1 MAVLPMQHIR
11 IYALK
16 QNRKAIL
23 ELLQRRGAVQITDS
37 KTDSPVFEKMDTA
50 TAQHT
55 FEKSAMTAQ
64 QALAAVL
71 ELAPEKGGLLK
82 KLEGRRPLT
91 LEQYEQGVQKQDE
104 VLKSAS
110 RIVLLKKEIT
120 DQRAEITRLQT
131 QLDALVPWYGLDVS
145 MRVKETRS
153 TRVFIGSFP
162 QEWTEEALKQA
173 LAQQNPNLDV
183 PVCEIISCQ
192 NQQTCVFLMCRKCQ
206 GETMENALRSLG
218 FSYPANPSKVPPQ
231 ERRDLLQARIKEAEA
246 IIRQDEKEILSFAS
260 KTDDFRFLSD
270 YFTMRTEKYAVLGQ
284 LMQSRHTFVIT
295 GYIAE
300 KDAPPLK
307 AELEGS
313 YGAFVELFTP
323 DEKEDVPVRLQ
334 NGRFSSPV
342 EPVLEGYALPARG
355 EVDPCSVMAI
365 FYYVLFGMMLSDAC
379 YGLIMVLGCGIVL
392 HKCRHTM
399 ESGMKKS
406 LTMFL
411 YSGISTMFWGVMFGG
426 YFGDAV
432 TVIAQ
437 TFFHSDFTLEPIWFN
452 PVNNPMLL
460 LVFSLLLGVIHLF
473 TGLGVQFYQLIKQKK
488 WLDAIYDVVFW
499 YLLVG
504 GLIVY
509 MLSTPLVTSML
520 TLSFMLPATVGNVGA
535 ILAVIGAV
543 GIVATAGR
551 SSRSF
556 GKRLLKGLYGLYGI
570 SSWLSDILSYS
581 RLLAL
586 GLATGV
592 IASVFNQMGA
602 MAGGGIVGAIFFL
615 VVFVIGHSLNIA
627 INLMGAYVHT
637 NRLQYVEFFG
647 KFYEGGG
654 HKFSPF
660 SIKTQFFTI
669 KEEH

>member
-23 ELLQRRGAVQITDS
+23 ELLQRRGAVQITDP

-55 FEKSAMTAQ
+55 FEKSAQTAQ

-82 KLEGRRPLT
+82 KLEGRRALT
-91 LEQYEQGVQKQDE
+91 LTQYEQGVQKQE
-104 VLKSAS
+104 EILKAAS

-131 QLDALVPWYGLDVS
+131 QLDSLMPWYGLDIS

-162 QEWTEEALKQA
+162 QEWTEEELKQA

-206 GETMENALRSLG
+206 GETMENALRALG

-231 ERRDLLQARIKEAEA
+231 ERREQLQARVKEAEKL
-246 IIRQDEKEILSFAS
+246 IRQDEKEILSFAS

-295 GYIAE
+295 GFIAE
-300 KDAPPLK
+300 KDAPSLK
-307 AELEGS
+307 TELEGS
-313 YGAFVELFTP
+313 YGAFVELFAP
-323 DEKEDVPVRLQ
+323 GEKEDVPVRLQ

-392 HKCRHTM
+392 HKFRYTM

-437 TFFHSDFTLEPIWFN
+437 TFFHSDFTLEPVWFN

-504 GLIVY
+504 GLIIY

-520 TLSFMLPATVGNVGA
+520 TLTFMLPAMVGNVGA

-543 GIVATAGR
+543 GIIATAGR
-551 SSRSF
+551 SSRSI

-654 HKFSPF
+654 QKFSPF
-660 SIKTQFFTI
+660 SLKTQFFTI

>member
-23 ELLQRRGAVQITDS
+23 ELLQRRGAVQITDP

-55 FEKSAMTAQ
+55 FEKSAQTAQ

-82 KLEGRRPLT
+82 KLEGRRALT
-91 LEQYEQGVQKQDE
+91 LTQYEQGVQKQE
-104 VLKSAS
+104 EILKAAS

-131 QLDALVPWYGLDVS
+131 QLDSLMPWYGLDIS

-162 QEWTEEALKQA
+162 QEWTEEELKQA

-206 GETMENALRSLG
+206 GETMENALRALG

-231 ERRDLLQARIKEAEA
+231 ERREQLQARVKEAEKL
-246 IIRQDEKEILSFAS
+246 IRQDEKEILSFAS

-295 GYIAE
+295 GFIAE
-300 KDAPPLK
+300 KDAPSLK
-307 AELEGS
+307 TELEGS
-313 YGAFVELFTP
+313 YGAFVELFAP
-323 DEKEDVPVRLQ
+323 GEKEDVPVRLQ

-392 HKCRHTM
+392 HKFRHTM

-437 TFFHSDFTLEPIWFN
+437 TFFHSDFTLEPVWFN

-504 GLIVY
+504 GLIIY

-520 TLSFMLPATVGNVGA
+520 TLTFMLPAMVGNVGA

-543 GIVATAGR
+543 GIIATAGR
-551 SSRSF
+551 SSRSI
-556 GKRLLKGLYGLYGI
+556 GKRLLKG
-570 SSWLSDILSYS
+570 ST
-581 RLLAL
+581 AF
-586 GLATGV
+586 T
-592 IASVFNQMGA
+592 VFP
-602 MAGGGIVGAIFFL
+602 AG
-615 VVFVIGHSLNIA
+615 
-627 INLMGAYVHT
+627 
-637 NRLQYVEFFG
+637 
-647 KFYEGGG
+647 
-654 HKFSPF
+654 
-660 SIKTQFFTI
+660 
-669 KEEH
+669 

>member
-1 MAVLPMQHIR
+1 M
-11 IYALK
+11 
-16 QNRKAIL
+16 
-23 ELLQRRGAVQITDS
+23 
-37 KTDSPVFEKMDTA
+37 
-50 TAQHT
+50 
-55 FEKSAMTAQ
+55 
-64 QALAAVL
+64 
-71 ELAPEKGGLLK
+71 
-82 KLEGRRPLT
+82 
-91 LEQYEQGVQKQDE
+91 
-104 VLKSAS
+104 
-110 RIVLLKKEIT
+110 
-120 DQRAEITRLQT
+120 
-131 QLDALVPWYGLDVS
+131 
-145 MRVKETRS
+145 
-153 TRVFIGSFP
+153 
-162 QEWTEEALKQA
+162 
-173 LAQQNPNLDV
+173 
-183 PVCEIISCQ
+183 
-192 NQQTCVFLMCRKCQ
+192 
-206 GETMENALRSLG
+206 
-218 FSYPANPSKVPPQ
+218 PPQ
-231 ERRDLLQARIKEAEA
+231 ERREQLQARVKEAEKL
-246 IIRQDEKEILSFAS
+246 IRQDEKEILSFAS

-295 GYIAE
+295 GFIAE
-300 KDAPPLK
+300 KDAPSLK
-307 AELEGS
+307 TELEGS
-313 YGAFVELFTP
+313 YGAFVELFAP
-323 DEKEDVPVRLQ
+323 GEKEDVPVRLQ

-392 HKCRHTM
+392 HKFRYTM

-437 TFFHSDFTLEPIWFN
+437 TFFHSDFTLEPVWFN

-504 GLIVY
+504 GLIIY

-520 TLSFMLPATVGNVGA
+520 TLTFMLPAMVGNVGA

-543 GIVATAGR
+543 GIIATAGR
-551 SSRSF
+551 SSRSI

-654 HKFSPF
+654 QKFSPF
-660 SIKTQFFTI
+660 SLKTQFFTI

>member
-23 ELLQRRGAVQITDS
+23 ELLQRRGAVQITDP

-55 FEKSAMTAQ
+55 FEKSAQTAQ

-82 KLEGRRPLT
+82 KLEGRRALT
-91 LEQYEQGVQKQDE
+91 LTQYEQGVQKQE
-104 VLKSAS
+104 EILKAAS

-131 QLDALVPWYGLDVS
+131 QLDSLMPWYGLDIS

-162 QEWTEEALKQA
+162 QEWTEEELKQA

-206 GETMENALRSLG
+206 GETMENALRALG

-231 ERRDLLQARIKEAEA
+231 ERREQLQARVKEAEKL
-246 IIRQDEKEILSFAS
+246 IRQDEKEILSFAS

-295 GYIAE
+295 GFIAE
-300 KDAPPLK
+300 KDAPSLK
-307 AELEGS
+307 TELEGS
-313 YGAFVELFTP
+313 YGAFVELFAP
-323 DEKEDVPVRLQ
+323 GEKEDVPVRLQ

-392 HKCRHTM
+392 HKFRYTM

-437 TFFHSDFTLEPIWFN
+437 TFFHSDFTLEPVWFN

-504 GLIVY
+504 GLIIY

-520 TLSFMLPATVGNVGA
+520 TLTFMLPAMVGNVGA

-543 GIVATAGR
+543 GIIATAGR
-551 SSRSF
+551 SSRSI

-602 MAGGGIVGAIFFL
+602 MAGRRYCGRHLLPGGLCDWPQPEHCHQPDGGLCAHQPSAIRRIL
-615 VVFVIGHSLNIA
+615 WQVL
-627 INLMGAYVHT
+627 
-637 NRLQYVEFFG
+637 
-647 KFYEGGG
+647 
-654 HKFSPF
+654 
-660 SIKTQFFTI
+660 
-669 KEEH
+669 

>member
-23 ELLQRRGAVQITDS
+23 ELLQRRGAVQITDP

-55 FEKSAMTAQ
+55 FEKSAQTAQ

-82 KLEGRRPLT
+82 KLEGRRALT
-91 LEQYEQGVQKQDE
+91 LTQYEQGVQKQE
-104 VLKSAS
+104 EILKAAS

-131 QLDALVPWYGLDVS
+131 QLDSLMPWYGLDIS

-162 QEWTEEALKQA
+162 QEWTEEELKQA

-206 GETMENALRSLG
+206 GETMENALRALG

-231 ERRDLLQARIKEAEA
+231 ERREQLQARVKEAEKL
-246 IIRQDEKEILSFAS
+246 IRQDEKEILSFAS

-295 GYIAE
+295 GFIAE
-300 KDAPPLK
+300 KDAPSLK
-307 AELEGS
+307 TELEGS
-313 YGAFVELFTP
+313 YGAFVELFAP
-323 DEKEDVPVRLQ
+323 GEKEDVPVRLQ

-392 HKCRHTM
+392 HKFRYTM
-399 ESGMKKS
+399 ESGMKK
-406 LTMFL
+406 
-411 YSGISTMFWGVMFGG
+411 
-426 YFGDAV
+426 
-432 TVIAQ
+432 IAD
-437 TFFHSDFTLEPIWFN
+437 H
-452 PVNNPMLL
+452 
-460 LVFSLLLGVIHLF
+460 
-473 TGLGVQFYQLIKQKK
+473 
-488 WLDAIYDVVFW
+488 
-499 YLLVG
+499 
-504 GLIVY
+504 
-509 MLSTPLVTSML
+509 
-520 TLSFMLPATVGNVGA
+520 
-535 ILAVIGAV
+535 
-543 GIVATAGR
+543 
-551 SSRSF
+551 
-556 GKRLLKGLYGLYGI
+556 
-570 SSWLSDILSYS
+570 
-581 RLLAL
+581 
-586 GLATGV
+586 
-592 IASVFNQMGA
+592 
-602 MAGGGIVGAIFFL
+602 
-615 VVFVIGHSLNIA
+615 VFVQRDFHHVLGRDVRRVLWRRGHGDCADLFPF
-627 INLMGAYVHT
+627 
-637 NRLQYVEFFG
+637 R
-647 KFYEGGG
+647 FYLG
-654 HKFSPF
+654 
-660 SIKTQFFTI
+660 TRMV
-669 KEEH
+669 

>member
-91 LEQYEQGVQKQDE
+91 LEQYEQGVQKQEE
-104 VLKSAS
+104 VLKAAS

-131 QLDALVPWYGLDVS
+131 QLDALMPWYGLDIS

-162 QEWTEEALKQA
+162 QEWTEEELKQA

-206 GETMENALRSLG
+206 GETMENALRALG

-231 ERRDLLQARIKEAEA
+231 ERRDLLQARVKEAEKL
-246 IIRQDEKEILSFAS
+246 IRQDEKEILSFAS

-295 GYIAE
+295 GFIAE
-300 KDAPPLK
+300 KDAPSLK
-307 AELEGS
+307 TELEGS
-313 YGAFVELFTP
+313 YGAFVELFAP
-323 DEKEDVPVRLQ
+323 GEKEDVPVRLQ

-392 HKCRHTM
+392 HKFRHTM

-437 TFFHSDFTLEPIWFN
+437 TFFHSDFTLEPVWFN

-504 GLIVY
+504 GLIIY

>member
-23 ELLQRRGAVQITDS
+23 ELLQRRGAVQITDP

-55 FEKSAMTAQ
+55 FEKSAQTAQ
-64 QALAAVL
+64 QALAAIL

-82 KLEGRRPLT
+82 KLEGRRALT
-91 LEQYEQGVQKQDE
+91 LTQYEQGVQKQEE
-104 VLKSAS
+104 VLKAAS

-131 QLDALVPWYGLDVS
+131 QLDALMPWYGLDIS

-162 QEWTEEALKQA
+162 QEWTEEELKQA

-206 GETMENALRSLG
+206 GETMENALRALG

-231 ERRDLLQARIKEAEA
+231 ERREQLQARVKEAEKL
-246 IIRQDEKEILSFAS
+246 IRQDEKEILSFAS

-295 GYIAE
+295 GFIAE
-300 KDAPPLK
+300 KDAPSLK
-307 AELEGS
+307 TELEGS
-313 YGAFVELFTP
+313 YGAFVELFAP
-323 DEKEDVPVRLQ
+323 GEKEDVPVRLQ

-392 HKCRHTM
+392 HKFRHTM

-437 TFFHSDFTLEPIWFN
+437 TFFHSDFTLEPVWFN

-543 GIVATAGR
+543 GIIATAGR
-551 SSRSF
+551 SSRSI

-654 HKFSPF
+654 QKFSPF

>member
-23 ELLQRRGAVQITDS
+23 ELLQRRGAVQITDP

-55 FEKSAMTAQ
+55 FEKSAQTAQ
-64 QALAAVL
+64 QALAAIL

-82 KLEGRRPLT
+82 KLEGRRALT
-91 LEQYEQGVQKQDE
+91 LTQYEQGVQKQEE
-104 VLKSAS
+104 VLKAAS

-131 QLDALVPWYGLDVS
+131 QLDALMPWYGLDVS

-162 QEWTEEALKQA
+162 QEWTEEELKQA

-206 GETMENALRSLG
+206 GETMENALRALG

-231 ERRDLLQARIKEAEA
+231 ERREQLQARVKEAEA
-246 IIRQDEKEILSFAS
+246 LIRQDEKEILSFAS

-295 GYIAE
+295 GFIAE
-300 KDAPPLK
+300 KDAPALK

-313 YGAFVELFTP
+313 YGAFVELFAP
-323 DEKEDVPVRLQ
+323 GEKEDVPVRLQ

-392 HKCRHTM
+392 HKFRHTM

-437 TFFHSDFTLEPIWFN
+437 TFFHSDFTLEPVWFN

-504 GLIVY
+504 GLIIY

-520 TLSFMLPATVGNVGA
+520 TLTFMLPAMVGNVGA

-543 GIVATAGR
+543 GIIATAGR
-551 SSRSF
+551 SSRSI

-654 HKFSPF
+654 QKFSPF
-660 SIKTQFFTI
+660 SLKTQFFTI

>member
-1 MAVLPMQHIR
+1 MAPLWSCSPPVKKRMCPSAYKTAASLPR
-11 IYALK
+11 WS
-16 QNRKAIL
+16 RCWKATPC
-23 ELLQRRGAVQITDS
+23 RHGA
-37 KTDSPVFEKMDTA
+37 K
-50 TAQHT
+50 
-55 FEKSAMTAQ
+55 
-64 QALAAVL
+64 
-71 ELAPEKGGLLK
+71 
-82 KLEGRRPLT
+82 
-91 LEQYEQGVQKQDE
+91 
-104 VLKSAS
+104 
-110 RIVLLKKEIT
+110 
-120 DQRAEITRLQT
+120 
-131 QLDALVPWYGLDVS
+131 
-145 MRVKETRS
+145 
-153 TRVFIGSFP
+153 
-162 QEWTEEALKQA
+162 WT
-173 LAQQNPNLDV
+173 
-183 PVCEIISCQ
+183 
-192 NQQTCVFLMCRKCQ
+192 
-206 GETMENALRSLG
+206 
-218 FSYPANPSKVPPQ
+218 
-231 ERRDLLQARIKEAEA
+231 
-246 IIRQDEKEILSFAS
+246 
-260 KTDDFRFLSD
+260 
-270 YFTMRTEKYAVLGQ
+270 
-284 LMQSRHTFVIT
+284 
-295 GYIAE
+295 
-300 KDAPPLK
+300 
-307 AELEGS
+307 
-313 YGAFVELFTP
+313 
-323 DEKEDVPVRLQ
+323 
-334 NGRFSSPV
+334 
-342 EPVLEGYALPARG
+342 
-355 EVDPCSVMAI
+355 PCSVMAI

-392 HKCRHTM
+392 HKFRHTM

-437 TFFHSDFTLEPIWFN
+437 TFFHSDFTLEPVWFN

-504 GLIVY
+504 GLIIY

-520 TLSFMLPATVGNVGA
+520 TLTFMLPAMVGNVGA

-543 GIVATAGR
+543 GIIATAGR
-551 SSRSF
+551 SSRSI

-627 INLMGAYVHT
+627 SQPDGGPMCTPTVCNTSNSLASFMRAADKNSPPFHSKPNFSPLRRNINYGYQHVWVCPLLFWVLYWPRCWPGLVRLRVSAWPVRAAAGVVTEDPGKFGKVLIMQLLPGTQGIYGLLIAFLTLSNIGVLGSPVDVSFAQGLMYLFAGSLMGFAGLISAKWQAKASVSGIQMLAK
-637 NRLQYVEFFG
+637 RPDQFAKAMIFPAMVETYAVLALLISILCVANIG
-647 KFYEGGG
+647 K
-654 HKFSPF
+654 
-660 SIKTQFFTI
+660 IAL
-669 KEEH
+669 